1 MPDPGK
7 PATLI
12 VHRPGDVE
20 ATVADLVSS
29 RMVKQK
35 GAIVMLQNVRGLDYV
50 ARRASTMGH
59 QLQPWRRSLR
69 SFRQAKPGS
78 AALPA
83 AIVVTD
89 NVVDQPKQAGWE
101 LLESERNLRLM
112 TDAIPGMVVLSSATG
127 EVEYVNKRVL
137 DYTGRIPEDMA
148 VLGWTS
154 MLHPD
159 DAERLLDTWLQSIN
173 TGQPHIAEFRLRRRD
188 GVYRWFQS
196 RSEGLRETD
205 GRILRWYTLIHDIE
219 DWKNPEQ
226 ALRETE
232 GELAH
237 IARVMTLGELAA
249 SIAHEI
255 KQPLAAVITNGS
267 ACLRWLSR
275 ESPDLDEAREATRR
289 LIRDGNR
296 ASDVVTS
303 ICALVR
309 KTEPQNTLVNI
320 NEVLQEVVPLVQSEA
335 ALHGV
340 TVGLDLTC
348 GLPEVFGDRV
358 QLQQVALN
366 LMMNGIE
373 AMISVNGGPKELWI
387 HSRSNE
393 SGEVLVSVQDC
404 GEGIDNENLERIF
417 NSFYTTKSQGL
428 GMGLAISRLIVEA
441 HRGCL
446 WATPNR
452 GAGSTIQFT
461 LPSTVQATSSSGVL
475 SPSALARS
483 IL

>member
-1 MPDPGK
+1 MPDAGK
-7 PATLI
+7 PVNLI
-12 VHRPGDVE
+12 VDRLDDVE
-20 ATVADLVSS
+20 ATVADPVSS
-29 RMVKQK
+29 RMVKTK
-35 GAIVMLQNVRGLDYV
+35 GAIVMFQSVSGADYV

-59 QLQPWRRSLR
+59 QPQPWRRNLR
-69 SFRQAKPGS
+69 SLRQAKPGS

-83 AIVVTD
+83 AIAVTD
-89 NVVDQPKQAGWE
+89 NVVDQPKRPGGE

-112 TDAIPGMVVLSSATG
+112 TEAIPGMVVLSSAKG
-127 EVEYVNKRVL
+127 DVEYVNKRLL
-137 DYTGRIPEDMA
+137 DYTGETVEDMA
-148 VLGWTS
+148 ALGWAS
-154 MLHPD
+154 VLHPD
-159 DAERLLDTWLQSIN
+159 DAEPLLDAWLQSID

-205 GRILRWYTLIHDIE
+205 GRILRWYTLIHEIE
-219 DWKNPEQ
+219 DWKNLER

-237 IARVMTLGELAA
+237 FARVMTLGELAA

-255 KQPLAAVITNGS
+255 KQPLAAVITNAS

-275 ESPDLDEAREATRR
+275 ESPDLDEAREAVRR

-309 KTEPQNTLVNI
+309 KTGQQNALLNI
-320 NEVLQEVVPLVQSEA
+320 NEVLREVIPLVQSEA

-340 TVGLDLTC
+340 TVGLDLTR

-373 AMISVNGGPKELWI
+373 AMTSVNGRRKELLI
-387 HSRSNE
+387 RSRANE

-404 GEGIDNENLERIF
+404 GEGIDRENLEKIF

-428 GMGLAISRLIVEA
+428 GMGLAISRLIIEA
-441 HRGCL
+441 HGGSL

-452 GAGSTIQFT
+452 GAGSIIQFT
-461 LPSTVQATSSSGVL
+461 LPSTVQAASSSGVL
-475 SPSALARS
+475 SPSALAHS
-483 IL
+483 NL